1 MKHATRIA
9 LLICGWVFLAV
20 GAIGVVVPILP
31 TVPFLIVAAACF
43 LRSSE
48 RLHRW
53 LVDHPIFGRDLN
65 NYLDGKGIRA
75 RSKII
80 GMLAMWISVT
90 ISTVFFVPWLAAD
103 VVIIVIT
110 ILVTAHILRLPT
122 APD

>member
-20 GAIGVVVPILP
+20 GAIGVVFPVLP

-43 LRSSE
+43 VRSSE

-53 LVDHPIFGRDLN
+53 LVDHPVFGKDLA
-65 NYLDGKGIRA
+65 NYLDGKGVRK

-80 GMLAMWISVT
+80 GIGAMWIGIT

-110 ILVTAHILRLPT
+110 IIVTAHILRLPT